1 MGKQCSS
8 SGLRGMRASGYS
20 SRSSLYRGLFEN
32 GGKSPEQGAEC
43 EDEAHPCI
51 ELGIARQPL
60 FQSRHADQHHTEV
73 AMVKN
78 VAYLFQTRGLEAIS
92 LIDDDQRSGI
102 RSVCTLLSVGSG
114 KIGRRCCRRRI
125 YLDDLPLVPRRRLDP
140 FRRQEGL
147 SLPFGLLLSSL
158 LPQPGFDRE
167 RPQLMTFDLDILCD
181 APWRMNDFRRI
192 EDGRA
197 PGDGGQ
203 CCRRSHRV

>member
-1 MGKQCSS
+1 M
-8 SGLRGMRASGYS
+8 
-20 SRSSLYRGLFEN
+20 
-32 GGKSPEQGAEC
+32 
-43 EDEAHPCI
+43 
-51 ELGIARQPL
+51 
-60 FQSRHADQHHTEV
+60 
-73 AMVKN
+73 
-78 VAYLFQTRGLEAIS
+78 
-92 LIDDDQRSGI
+92 
-102 RSVCTLLSVGSG
+102 
-114 KIGRRCCRRRI
+114 
-125 YLDDLPLVPRRRLDP
+125 PRRRLDP

-203 CCRRSHRV
+203 CCRRSHRVGGVSLQMEPMGIALRGEGLPDTRRAIAQPNIAVTSAGIAELGKAPVLVGHDKIRREATH